1 MDTKITKIITVAFF
15 IITAIVVWQTIE
27 IYPDIDIMKGKIK
40 DQNDANKDSEDIL
53 QRATEFIGFASK
65 NQEIINKFNLI
76 LPLALGEDKANLL
89 STLESMSS
97 ANGLNAMK
105 ISFEDEK
112 PGDQQQGAEEI
123 NQKRYD
129 FETKTISMSLR
140 GSYSSFKNFLVMAE
154 NNLRIMDIV
163 LIDFSSEAANNSK
176 EAGGAQ
182 EYSYNI
188 KIKTYLYNPPKEGS
202 IAKMLNSGEFK
213 NFAVNDLGFVKEK
226 AFNDLVLSPD
236 YNINIDQSEIGN
248 QNIF

>member
-1 MDTKITKIITVAFF
+1 MKSIKIITAVFF
-15 IITAIVVWQTIE
+15 IITVIAIWQTIE
-27 IYPDIDIMKGKIK
+27 IYPDIDIIK
-40 DQNDANKDSEDIL
+40 REIEAQKDANKDSENTL
-53 QRATEFIGFASK
+53 QRATEFINFASK
-65 NQEIINKFNLI
+65 NQEIINKFSLI
-76 LPLALGEDKANLL
+76 LPLGEDKANLL

-105 ISFEDEK
+105 ISFEGEK
-112 PGDQQQGAEEI
+112 PVNQQQSAKEV
-123 NQKRYD
+123 NQQKYD
-129 FETKTISMSLR
+129 FETKTIAMSLR

-163 LIDFSSEAANNSK
+163 LIDFSSGAANNSK

-202 IAKMLNSGEFK
+202 IAKMLSSGKFK

-226 AFNDLVLSPD
+226 PFNDLVLSPD